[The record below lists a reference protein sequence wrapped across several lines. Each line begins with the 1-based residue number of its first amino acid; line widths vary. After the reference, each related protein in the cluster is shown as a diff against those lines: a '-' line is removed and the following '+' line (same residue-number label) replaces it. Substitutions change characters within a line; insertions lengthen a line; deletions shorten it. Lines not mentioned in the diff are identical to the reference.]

1 MAETPPENVH
11 EMVLTEDDPRFSADE
26 MLRCDGCGRSVPPN
40 RTACI
45 YCGKAISADLV
56 KGEIAKINFQQPE
69 AWEDG
74 FSLVY
79 SGKSE
84 LKDETIAAAAD
95 VMQIDREE
103 LQTLMALDSPV
114 PLVYLRSLPD
124 AELLA
129 SRLSQLGFDCAI
141 VGDDLLQAKTLP
153 TRVRSMTFNGD
164 AVLLE
169 DFNNGKFISI
179 DRSESVLIVP
189 GTLIK
194 TSTETAGK
202 FKKGAVKADTETM
215 SSTDET
221 VIDIYPKNDVY
232 GFRIRTSGFN
242 FSCLGDRMQPIA
254 AANIT
259 ALITELRDQFPTA
272 VFIDSFHAVEAFLET
287 IWPSDET
294 KKSGGISRSA
304 FSGIRKE
311 STTVIDNT
319 IQFTKFSRLQR
330 HFV

>member
-124 AELLA
+124 AEILA

-153 TRVRSMTFNGD
+153 TRVRSMT
-164 AVLLE
+164 
-169 DFNNGKFISI
+169 S
-179 DRSESVLIVP
+179 
-189 GTLIK
+189 
-194 TSTETAGK
+194 
-202 FKKGAVKADTETM
+202 
-215 SSTDET
+215 
-221 VIDIYPKNDVY
+221 
-232 GFRIRTSGFN
+232 
-242 FSCLGDRMQPIA
+242 
-254 AANIT
+254 
-259 ALITELRDQFPTA
+259 FPCR
-272 VFIDSFHAVEAFLET
+272 F
-287 IWPSDET
+287 
-294 KKSGGISRSA
+294 
-304 FSGIRKE
+304 
-311 STTVIDNT
+311 
-319 IQFTKFSRLQR
+319 
-330 HFV
+330 